1 MALPQITAVGNLT
14 YDPDFS
20 VTQSGL
26 SRCRLRLACN
36 DRKKQD
42 GEWIDG
48 ETTFLDVVLWRTLA
62 ETAGDSL
69 KKGESIIVKGKL
81 RVRNYENKD
90 GQKATAVEIE
100 ADTIAKV
107 LKPAKSSQADQED
120 PWI

>member
-1 MALPQITAVGNLT
+1 MALPQITAIGNLT
-14 YDPDFS
+14 FDPDFS

-42 GEWIDG
+42 GEWVDG
-48 ETTFLDVVLWRTLA
+48 ETTFVDVVLWRTLA
-62 ETAGDSL
+62 ETAGDNL
-69 KKGESIIVKGKL
+69 KKGESILVKGKL
-81 RVRNYENKD
+81 RVRQYENKD
-90 GQKATAVEIE
+90 GNKATAVEIE

-107 LKPAKSSQADQED
+107 LKPAKSNQADQED